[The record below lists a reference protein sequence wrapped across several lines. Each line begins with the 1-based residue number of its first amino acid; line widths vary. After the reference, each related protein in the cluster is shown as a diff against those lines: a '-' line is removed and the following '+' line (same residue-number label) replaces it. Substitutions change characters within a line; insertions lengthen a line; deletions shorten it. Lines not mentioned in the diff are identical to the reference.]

1 MPVTPVVPPVEQVVA
16 PVEQVEIRQLELNA
30 VEEYRKQIHVS
41 LETLLR
47 ADQRKNR
54 SKVDVKHKGAQ
65 FKISLFF
72 NDQGQIYEWKVTE
85 ESEFKRLDKYYLK
98 LIKRLVDK
106 GKFPPPPVERL
117 TTTVVII
124 PIKIK

>member
-1 MPVTPVVPPVEQVVA
+1 M
-16 PVEQVEIRQLELNA
+16 ELNA

-117 TTTVVII
+117 TTTVVNI